1 MPKPKNKNGNILI
14 ETRKTLIS
22 SGTERMLVKFGKSN
36 ALMKAKQQPEKV
48 RQVLEKVKTDG
59 LINTYDAVKSKLDQP
74 IPLGYCNVGK
84 AVDAAVDFDTHGIK
98 RNDRVVSNGYHAEY
112 VSVPANLCAVIPK
125 NVSDECAAFTVLGA
139 IGLQGVRLADPK
151 IGENVAV
158 FGMGLIGLLTVQIL
172 KAQGCRVL
180 AIDISNERLKIAQTF
195 GAETFNTQESDALNS
210 ITSLMTDGAGFDA
223 VLITASTEDNQ
234 IISQAAQIS
243 RKKGKIV
250 LTGVVGLNINRSD
263 FTKRR

>member
-1 MPKPKNKNGNILI
+1 MKQLLQSLSNGKTLLKEVPKPKNKNGNILI

-36 ALMKAKQQPEKV
+36 SLMKAKQQPEKV
-48 RQVLEKVKTDG
+48 RQVVEKVKTDG
-59 LINTYDAVKSKLDQP
+59 LFNTYDAVKSKLDQP

-172 KAQGCRVL
+172 RAQGCRVL
-180 AIDISNERLKIAQTF
+180 AIDINNDTQKINQLL
-195 GAETFNTQESDALNS
+195 GETVIL
-210 ITSLMTDGAGFDA
+210 L
-223 VLITASTEDNQ
+223 VL
-234 IISQAAQIS
+234 
-243 RKKGKIV
+243 
-250 LTGVVGLNINRSD
+250 
-263 FTKRR
+263 

>member
-1 MPKPKNKNGNILI
+1 
-14 ETRKTLIS
+14 
-22 SGTERMLVKFGKSN
+22 MLVKFGKSN

-195 GAETFNTQESDALNS
+195 GAETFNTQESDAFNS

-223 VLITASTEDNQ
+223 VLITAPTEDNQ

-243 RKKGKIV
+243 RKRGKIV
-250 LTGVVGLNINRSD
+250 LNGVVVLNINRSD
-263 FTKRR
+263 FYEKEITFQVSCSYGLVDMILSMRF